1 MDCST
6 PDSSVHEI
14 LQARILEWVAIRF
27 SRGSSQPWDQTRVSS
42 IAGRFFII
50 STTREA
56 QDRIGGE
63 EKHCL
68 RSIVFLLASG
78 TFEVLILGG
87 ILLAT
92 LIKGEPKTR
101 VLFLR

>member
-1 MDCST
+1 MCVTQSCATPCDPMDCN
-6 PDSSVHEI
+6 PPGSSVHEI

-27 SRGSSQPWDQTRVSS
+27 SRESSQPWDQTRVSS
-42 IAGRFFII
+42 VAGGFFII
-50 STTREA
+50 SATRE
-56 QDRIGGE
+56 RGLGVRK
-63 EKHCL
+63 KHLL

-92 LIKGEPKTR
+92 LT
-101 VLFLR
+101 